1 MTRILTAATLPLRL
15 NSTYRQLLRDN
26 ENLQLDHKNAKSQ
39 LNSAKLDQT
48 KLEAEFSKLK
58 EQYQQL
64 DITSTKLTNQCEVQ
78 QTRTHVCFGS
88 FPRGLLRPV
97 PEHLCCATLSCK
109 HSWFF
114 LCVCVSC

>member
-1 MTRILTAATLPLRL
+1 MRLITCILMAATLSPLFPRL

-64 DITSTKLTNQCEVQ
+64 DITSTKLTNQCEVRE
-78 QTRTHVCFGS
+78 TRTSASVVRS
-88 FPRGLLRPV
+88 SLMLLV
-97 PEHLCCATLSCK
+97 ETFS
-109 HSWFF
+109 
-114 LCVCVSC
+114 